1 MAVKHYAVYSKDA
14 KLDNR
19 LIAKVFIPEDL
30 GEGID
35 SVLPGTLVVLDQLE
49 TSIANNVS
57 VYKYTSPTATN
68 IKENNLGIV
77 LRADFEKNANGAIDE
92 VNADWTTYTHK
103 PGDIATVF
111 RLGHTSILEISADAI
126 NGTPTLNE
134 FLIPTAT
141 SKYLTPAAT
150 VPEGVFGAL
159 KVLAVGYMGKG
170 DVAFGTQHIKVYVCR
185 TVDNAG
191 LPAAA

>member
-1 MAVKHYAVYSKDA
+1 MAEKHYAVYSKDA

-19 LIAKVFIPEDL
+19 LIAKVYIPDDATED
-30 GEGID
+30 
-35 SVLPGTLVVLDQLE
+35 VAPGTLVVLDELE

-57 VYKYTSPTATN
+57 VYKYTALTADN

-77 LRADFEKNANGAIDE
+77 LRADFEKNPNGTIDE

-103 PGDIATVF
+103 AGDVATVF
-111 RLGHTSILEISADAI
+111 RLGHTSILEISEDCITGA
-126 NGTPTLNE
+126 PTLNE
-134 FLIPTAT
+134 YLVPQAAGKFLV
-141 SKYLTPAAT
+141 PAET

-159 KVLAVGYMGKG
+159 KVLATGYMGKG